1 MTRFGII
8 LALSSLL
15 FFEKAPA
22 QTSPFEAQVAP
33 IFSSRCLACHND
45 ALKEGDFS
53 LQTRASILES
63 GHLVP
68 GNAANSYL
76 LDTITGDDTH
86 RAEMPKI
93 GPQLKPNEV
102 KAIHDWIQQGAKWPE
117 KVTLQ
122 HPPAT
127 TNFDWWSLRPLAQT
141 KPPRL
146 EDPSARAWI
155 KTPLD
160 AFVLKRLRDD
170 GLEPSPSATRATLIR
185 RLTYDLTG
193 LPPTPDE
200 IHRFVTD
207 TRSDAYLR
215 LVNRLLASPRYGEHW
230 ARHWLDV
237 VKYADTCGYDK
248 DKLRPNAWPYR
259 DYVIRSFNE
268 DKPYPRF
275 LKEQL
280 AGDVL
285 FPGSPDGIL
294 GMGFIAAG
302 PWDFIGHVEVPETK
316 IDGKVARNLDRDD
329 MVSNTLNSFCS
340 VTIQCARC
348 HDHKF
353 DPITQE
359 HYYGLQAVFSAV
371 DRADRVYALDPLADK
386 KRRQLT
392 KQIDRLIQTQRE
404 LQQRLHTQAGAELK
418 ELDTAIANSKTPT
431 TNLEFGYHSKI
442 SSDPSDV
449 KWVQATLKAPQK
461 IKTVI
466 LNPCHDDFAGIGSG
480 FGFPVRFRV
489 EVDGRIVADRTQ
501 QDTTNPGLQPV
512 AIKVNQVGKVVRI
525 VATRLAERKND
536 YIFALAELQ
545 ILGTEGDN
553 LALGS
558 TVDAN
563 DSTEMG
569 PRWRKINLVDGL
581 WKKDATESLEALQQ
595 RRRALLNDR
604 VPSETLAR
612 HFQTE
617 EQLSRLRTE
626 RDQLPAGKKVYAA
639 ATDFPVEGNFKPTQ
653 GQTRPVS
660 VLHRGNIQTP
670 GKRSRPGTL
679 PLSADDSFEFE
690 ISGQDEIPEGQR
702 RAMLANWIS
711 SNENPL
717 TWRSIVNRVWHYHFG
732 RGIVDTPNDFGRM
745 GSEPTHPELL
755 DWLAETFRDRGGSLK
770 DLHRLIVLSSTYRQ
784 SSDDR
789 AGCLEV
795 DSGNRLL
802 WKVDRRRL
810 SAEEIRDSILSV
822 SGRLNL
828 EMGGPGFYLFSLEKT
843 EHSPHYEYHKFDHDD
858 PNSFRRAIYRFVV
871 RSQPDPYMTTLD
883 CADSSQSTP
892 ARVATQ
898 TPLQALAMMNNG
910 FNIVMAENFAERMR
924 SHSAEL
930 PAQVKS
936 GATLAF
942 GRSPTDAELKPLID
956 YAHQHGL
963 DNLARVLFNTSE
975 FLFVD

>member
-1 MTRFGII
+1 MNRFGII
-8 LALSSLL
+8 LACSSLL
-15 FFEKAPA
+15 FFEKLPA
-22 QTSPFEAQVAP
+22 QTSLFETQVAP
-33 IFSSRCLACHND
+33 IFSARCLACHND
-45 ALKEGDFS
+45 ARNEGNFS
-53 LQTRASILES
+53 LQTRSAILDS

-68 GNAANSYL
+68 ENAADSYL
-76 LDTITGDDTH
+76 LEIITGDDAH
-86 RAEMPKI
+86 RAEMPKT
-93 GPQLKPNEV
+93 GPPLNPSEV
-102 KAIHDWIQQGAKWPE
+102 RSIHDWIEQGAIWP
-117 KVTLQ
+117 KTVTLQ
-122 HPPAT
+122 PPSANN
-127 TNFDWWSLRPLAQT
+127 NFDWWSLRPLAQT
-141 KPPRL
+141 EPPQFNDL
-146 EDPSARAWI
+146 PASVWI
-155 KTPLD
+155 KTPID
-160 AFVLKRLRDD
+160 AFVLQRLREE
-170 GLEPSPSATRATLIR
+170 GLEPSSPAASATLIR

-193 LPPTPDE
+193 LPPTQAE
-200 IHRFVTD
+200 IRNFVTD
-207 TRSDAYLR
+207 PRPDAYLR

-259 DYVIRSFNE
+259 DYVIRSFNQ
-268 DKPYPRF
+268 DKPYRRF
-275 LKEQL
+275 LREQL

-285 FPGSPDGIL
+285 FPGNRDGIL
-294 GMGFIAAG
+294 GLGFIAAG

-371 DRADRVYALDPLADK
+371 DRADRVYAPDPLAAAQ
-386 KRRQLT
+386 RRQLT
-392 KQIDRLIQTQRE
+392 KQINQLSQAHAK
-404 LQQRLHTQAGAELK
+404 LNQQLHTLAGVELAD
-418 ELDTAIANSKTPT
+418 LDAAIASYETKTTP
-431 TNLEFGYHSKI
+431 LEFGYHSEI
-442 SSDPSDV
+442 SSVPSDV
-449 KWVQATLKAPQK
+449 KWVQATLKDPRK

-466 LNPCHDDFAGIGSG
+466 LNPCHDDFAGIGAG
-480 FGFPVRFRV
+480 FGFPIRFRV
-489 EVDGRIVADRTQ
+489 EVDGRIVSDQTQ
-501 QDTTNPGLQPV
+501 HNMTNPGLDPV
-512 AIKVNQVGKVVRI
+512 SITVNQTGQTVRV
-525 VATRLAERKND
+525 VATQLAERKND
-536 YIFALAELQ
+536 YIFALAEMQ
-545 ILGTEGDN
+545 ILDSEGNN
-553 LALGS
+553 LALNS
-558 TVDAN
+558 SVDAS

-569 PRWRKINLVDGL
+569 PRWRKTNLVDGI
-581 WKKDATESLEALQQ
+581 WKRDAGESLETLQA
-595 RRRALLNDR
+595 RRLELLTAQ
-604 VPSETLAR
+604 VPLATLTL
-612 HFQTE
+612 HSQTE
-617 EQLSRLRTE
+617 EQLTRLRTE
-626 RDQLPAGKKVYAA
+626 RSQLPLGKKVYAA
-639 ATDFPVEGNFKPTQ
+639 AIDFPAEGNFKPTQ
-653 GQTRPVS
+653 GQTRTVS
-660 VLHRGNIQTP
+660 VLHRGNIQSP
-670 GKRSRPGTL
+670 GNRSLPGTI
-679 PLSADDSFEFE
+679 PLSTNDRFEFQ
-690 ISGQDEIPEGQR
+690 ISGQDEISEGRR
-702 RAMLANWIS
+702 RAMLADWIS
-711 SNENPL
+711 SNDNPL

-732 RGIVDTPNDFGRM
+732 KGIVDTPNDFGRM

-755 DWLAETFRDRGGSLK
+755 DWLAGTFRDRGGSLK

-789 AGCLEV
+789 DRCLEV

-802 WKVDRRRL
+802 WKMNRRRL

-858 PNSFRRAIYRFVV
+858 ATSFRRAIYRFIV

-898 TPLQALAMMNNG
+898 TPLQALAMLNNG
-910 FNIVMAENFAERMR
+910 FNIVMAENFAKRMR
-924 SHSAEL
+924 NQAAGIT
-930 PAQVKS
+930 AQVKA

-942 GRSPTDAELKPLID
+942 GRTPTAAELELLTD
-956 YAHQHGL
+956 YARRHGL